1 MNVSQKTAVID
12 DLMSGSEYLETLRDD
27 RAVYLYG
34 ERVQDV
40 TVHPA
45 FRNSA
50 RSIARLYDAL
60 HKEEWRDLMTT
71 VDRFGIRTHRF
82 FAPSYS
88 AVELLAAR
96 DAIAA
101 WARLTYGFMGRT
113 PDYKAAFMATLGANP
128 EFYSPFEENARQ
140 WYRRFASKALYLNH
154 VLINPPVDRMKPV
167 HEIADVFLH
176 VVRETDRGAIVSG
189 AKMLATGSALTNA
202 TFVAQNSATTLQQGK
217 AEDFALVFI
226 APMDTPGTKLL
237 CRPSYEQSA
246 RSPFDQPLSSRFDEN
261 DAVLIFDGALIP
273 WENFLVYRNVERA
286 NSFFPESGFF
296 NRYNLQG
303 GTRLAVKLDLMT
315 GLLARGLAING
326 TDGFRGVQAALG
338 DVIAWRTLMW
348 AMTTALASDPQPGPG
363 GSVVPRLEYAAAM
376 RIFAT
381 SAWPA
386 VKNIMENVLGG
397 APLVTASGPED
408 LQNPD
413 LRPLIDRYYRGTNSS
428 AEDRIK
434 LFKLIWDA
442 IGTEFAGR
450 HELYERNYAGNHEQ
464 IRVDAVNFAKR
475 SGALDACLKLVDECL
490 ADYDLDGWRNDTWL

>member
-1 MNVSQKTAVID
+1 
-12 DLMSGSEYLETLRDD
+12 MSGSEYLDTLRDD

-34 ERVQDV
+34 KRVQDV

-50 RSIARLYDAL
+50 RSLARLYDAL
-60 HKEEWRDLMTT
+60 HKEELRDLMTT

-202 TFVAQNSATTLQQGK
+202 TFVAQNSAVHLEAGK
-217 AEDFALVFI
+217 GEDFALVFI

-286 NSFFPESGFF
+286 NSFFLESGFF

-348 AMTTALASDPQPGPG
+348 AMTTALASDPQLGPG
-363 GSVVPRLEYAAAM
+363 GSVVPRIEYAATM

-386 VKNIMENVLGG
+386 VKNIFENVLGG
-397 APLVTASGPED
+397 APLVAPSGRED
-408 LQNPD
+408 LANPE
-413 LRPLIDRYYRGTNSS
+413 LRPLIDRYYRGTG
-428 AEDRIK
+428 ATAQERIK
-434 LFKLIWDA
+434 LFKLVWDA
-442 IGTEFAGR
+442 IGTEFGGR
-450 HELYERNYAGNHEQ
+450 HELYERNYSGNHEQ
-464 IRVDAVNFAKR
+464 MRVDLMNLAKR
-475 SGALDACLKLVDECL
+475 RGLLDVFTAFAEQCMAEYGV
-490 ADYDLDGWRNDTWL
+490 DGWKDSTWI

>member
-50 RSIARLYDAL
+50 RSLARLYDAL
-60 HKEEWRDLMTT
+60 HKEELRDLMTT

-261 DAVLIFDGALIP
+261 DAVLIFDGAAR
-273 WENFLVYRNVERA
+273 LVWRRRIRRKQVCDIA
-286 NSFFPESGFF
+286 DF
-296 NRYNLQG
+296 
-303 GTRLAVKLDLMT
+303 A
-315 GLLARGLAING
+315 
-326 TDGFRGVQAALG
+326 G
-338 DVIAWRTLMW
+338 DVAGSIA
-348 AMTTALASDPQPGPG
+348 
-363 GSVVPRLEYAAAM
+363 GSAAAV
-376 RIFAT
+376 IG
-381 SAWPA
+381 
-386 VKNIMENVLGG
+386 VCGIG
-397 APLVTASGPED
+397 A
-408 LQNPD
+408 
-413 LRPLIDRYYRGTNSS
+413 
-428 AEDRIK
+428 
-434 LFKLIWDA
+434 
-442 IGTEFAGR
+442 
-450 HELYERNYAGNHEQ
+450 
-464 IRVDAVNFAKR
+464 
-475 SGALDACLKLVDECL
+475 
-490 ADYDLDGWRNDTWL
+490 